1 MSEHTPS
8 VFASGYAHHC
18 LRKVCGTKI
27 VYDLDVA
34 LHQTGD
40 LLPGRPIHR
49 LLTEMEVLPRIQRN
63 RFDVAC
69 RATTCRSRPQAK
81 CQSPQLDGSH
91 IRCRN
96 LDRPSLCHALKL
108 RMDFDPC
115 FSS

>member
-40 LLPGRPIHR
+40 RLPGRPIHR

-63 RFDVAC
+63 RFGAACRSHDMQIPATGEVPEPPIGTDRTSDVAIWIGLLSAM
-69 RATTCRSRPQAK
+69 R
-81 CQSPQLDGSH
+81 
-91 IRCRN
+91 
-96 LDRPSLCHALKL
+96 
-108 RMDFDPC
+108 
-115 FSS
+115 